1 MGTPSNANWIV
12 IGVHNIS
19 ILRAITMSEQSE
31 PANAVFPWVKGVW
44 RASDKKTLLLSE
56 LMQAEIS

>member
-1 MGTPSNANWIV
+1 
-12 IGVHNIS
+12 
-19 ILRAITMSEQSE
+19 MSEQSE